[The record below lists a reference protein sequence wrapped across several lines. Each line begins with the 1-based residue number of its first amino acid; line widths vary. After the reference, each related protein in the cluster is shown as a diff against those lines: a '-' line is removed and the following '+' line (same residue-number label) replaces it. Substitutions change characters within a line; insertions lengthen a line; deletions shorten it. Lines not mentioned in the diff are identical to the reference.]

1 MKNTIGLILTL
12 GGAIGLIYTGI
23 NYINDSESFSFLGAD
38 VTVSQGDPVPI
49 IISGIILILGILL
62 VRARN

>member
-23 NYINDSESFSFLGAD
+23 NYINNSESFSFLGAD
-38 VTVSQGDPVPI
+38 VVVSQGDPIPV
-49 IISGIILILGILL
+49 IISGIILVLGILL
-62 VRARN
+62 LRSRS